1 MDTAIALLEHEIL
14 EEFQAIEKKL
24 DNLLS
29 KKVKNKI
36 PKNIVYYID
45 PKINNYCKQIIDGDV
60 ALTYE
65 NLLLFTRSYI
75 IESFKELLENNKQ
88 TINYSNSI
96 RVYLTNTFDS
106 IKSIIT
112 LIEKHILSN
121 STL

>member
-29 KKVKNKI
+29 KKVKNII

-60 ALTYE
+60 VLTYE

-96 RVYLTNTFDS
+96 RVYLINTFDS

>member
-96 RVYLTNTFDS
+96 RVYLTNTFDL

>member
-60 ALTYE
+60 TLTYE

-112 LIEKHILSN
+112 LIKKHILSN

>member
-60 ALTYE
+60 MLTYE

-75 IESFKELLENNKQ
+75 IESFKELLENNEQ

>member
-60 ALTYE
+60 MLTYE